1 MLEIQGINKFFGEHK
16 VLKNV
21 NTVFDDGGIYCL
33 MGASGMGKTTLLRI
47 ILGLEIKDS
56 GEIIGVNKDEIS
68 VMFQENHLCETLTP
82 IENLALVCPKDIT
95 KKEIQKS
102 LEKIL
107 PSECLKQ
114 PVSELSG
121 GMKRRVALSRAV
133 IYPSKLVIFDEP
145 FTGLVVETK
154 KEVISYLLQ
163 NQKGRIYIIATH
175 GESDAQ
181 MLGAKRVELAN
192 ISENDGGEF

>member
-68 VMFQENHLCETLTP
+68 VMFQENRLCETLTP
-82 IENLALVCPKDIT
+82 VENLALVCPKDIT

-102 LEKIL
+102 LEKYFRQ
-107 PSECLKQ
+107 S
-114 PVSELSG
+114 
-121 GMKRRVALSRAV
+121 A
-133 IYPSKLVIFDEP
+133 
-145 FTGLVVETK
+145 
-154 KEVISYLLQ
+154 
-163 NQKGRIYIIATH
+163 
-175 GESDAQ
+175 
-181 MLGAKRVELAN
+181 
-192 ISENDGGEF
+192 

>member
-68 VMFQENHLCETLTP
+68 VMFQEDRLFPWMTAVENASAGSDSASAEKALRAMGLEQSFRDFPETM
-82 IENLALVCPKDIT
+82 
-95 KKEIQKS
+95 
-102 LEKIL
+102 
-107 PSECLKQ
+107 
-114 PVSELSG
+114 SG
-121 GMKRRVALSRAV
+121 GMRRRVALARAV
-133 IYPSKLVIFDEP
+133 AAGGDLLLLDEP
-145 FTGLVVETK
+145 FNGLDPENIAKAGECIVNAGFRTIVVVSHSQEALPFDNVNVFVLSKNT
-154 KEVISYLLQ
+154 V
-163 NQKGRIYIIATH
+163 
-175 GESDAQ
+175 D
-181 MLGAKRVELAN
+181 
-192 ISENDGGEF
+192 